1 MEEKKSIFN
10 YISRCFETYGILVV
24 IFMIFSSIVGE
35 GAAEY
40 TPLFSLG
47 KQGLSL
53 ATLLELLL
61 LAVLITV
68 AYSIFMSDSL
78 IKNMRVPIRT
88 VLYLIT
94 VTACIIV
101 MIFIFKWFPM
111 NDVKSWA
118 GFIICYIFSLGISVF
133 ITFMRERMENNR
145 MQEALDKYN
154 KSN

>member
-1 MEEKKSIFN
+1 MEEKKSIFS

-40 TPLFSLG
+40 SPLFSLG
-47 KQGLSL
+47 KQGLSR

-68 AYSIFMSDSL
+68 AYSIFMSDNL
-78 IKNMRVPIRT
+78 IKNMRIPLRT
-88 VLYLIT
+88 ALYLVA

-101 MIFIFKWFPM
+101 MIFVFGWFPK
-111 NDVKSWA
+111 NDVKAWV
-118 GFIICYIFSLGISVF
+118 GFVISYILSLGVSVL
-133 ITFMRERMENNR
+133 ITSIRERMENNR